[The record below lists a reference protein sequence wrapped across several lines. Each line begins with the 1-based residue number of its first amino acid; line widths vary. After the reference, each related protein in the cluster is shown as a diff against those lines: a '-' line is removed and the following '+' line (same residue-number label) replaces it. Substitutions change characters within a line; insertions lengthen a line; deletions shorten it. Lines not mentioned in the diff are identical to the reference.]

1 VAVVF
6 AKGEVELK
14 DYFFATRWDSR
25 KIVES
30 HLKVTNKRVLM
41 IEEAHGQSNV
51 QEVNLQSI
59 ESVSGGFVRRRKRVF
74 GVIAVVLLLAAGGLY
89 TRHEYDMRISI
100 GVAALAL
107 VCAIL
112 YLFVSKKSIALHF
125 TLNHQEHDKVYVIG
139 KEQKGV
145 LSFNGD
151 GNYRIRKEALEMV
164 KEIGAL
170 VIDAR
175 SGN

>member
-1 VAVVF
+1 MAVVL

-30 HLKVTNKRVLM
+30 HLKVTNRRVMM

-51 QEVNLQSI
+51 QEVSLQSI

-74 GVIAVVLLLAAGGLY
+74 GVIAIVLLLVAGGLY
-89 TRHEYDMRISI
+89 TRSEYDMRIAI
-100 GVAALAL
+100 GIAALAL
-107 VCAIL
+107 LSAIL

-139 KEQKGV
+139 REQKGI
-145 LSFNGD
+145 LALTGD
-151 GNYRIRKEALEMV
+151 GNYRVRKEALEMI

-175 SGN
+175 SEN